1 MNKFAF
7 AMKIL
12 ELHLD
17 EWEPIAADGFFFI
30 KHRKTEQ
37 YIGKGKSLKAAILKA
52 RDFEL
57 KKLKNK

>member
-17 EWEPIAADGFFFI
+17 EWEPISVNGLFFI
-30 KHRKTEQ
+30 RHKKTDQ
-37 YIGKGKSLKAAILKA
+37 YIGKGKNLKAAILKA
-52 RDFEL
+52 REFEL
-57 KKLKNK
+57 EKLKNK